1 LWPNCWAIWLAQMTQ
16 GFDAALPGIRF
27 ESVGACVET
36 VVTLMRQPGFAPYS
50 RVWLDI
56 VSAAATARG
65 IMPPLGKQVIDGF
78 LGWIEARLP
87 DGLDAPAEAARLV
100 LTLIEGTLVMDAV
113 AAPLRHRRP
122 RAYKHPDS
130 GAPESP
136 GAPHFSDGTTRMV
149 LGNLFSSDMAIDLGT
164 ANTLVYVKG
173 KGVVL
178 NEPSVVAYQVK
189 DGVKKA
195 LAFGEDAKLMLGRTP
210 GSIQA
215 IRPMRDGVIA
225 DFDVAEEMIKHFI
238 RKVHKR
244 TTFTKPKIIVC
255 VPHGATPVEKRA
267 IRQSVLSAGAR
278 KAGLIAEPI
287 AAAIGAGM
295 PITDPTGSMV
305 VDIGGGTTEV
315 AVLSL
320 ADIVYARS
328 VRVGGDRMD
337 EAIISY
343 LRRQHNLLI
352 GEATAERIKT
362 SIGTAR
368 MPDDGRG
375 ASMRIRGRDL
385 LNGVPKETEV
395 SQAQVAEALAEPVQ
409 QITEAVMG
417 ALEATPPDLAAD
429 IVDRGVM
436 LTGGGALLGD
446 LDLALREQTGLAISV
461 ADESLNCVALGTGKA
476 LEYENLLRH
485 AIDYES

>member
-1 LWPNCWAIWLAQMTQ
+1 
-16 GFDAALPGIRF
+16 
-27 ESVGACVET
+27 
-36 VVTLMRQPGFAPYS
+36 
-50 RVWLDI
+50 
-56 VSAAATARG
+56 
-65 IMPPLGKQVIDGF
+65 
-78 LGWIEARLP
+78 
-87 DGLDAPAEAARLV
+87 
-100 LTLIEGTLVMDAV
+100 
-113 AAPLRHRRP
+113 
-122 RAYKHPDS
+122 
-130 GAPESP
+130 
-136 GAPHFSDGTTRMV
+136 
-149 LGNLFSSDMAIDLGT
+149 MAIDLGT

-173 KGVVL
+173 RGIVL
-178 NEPSVVAYQVK
+178 NEPSVVAYHVRDGKKQV
-189 DGVKKA
+189 
-195 LAFGEDAKLMLGRTP
+195 LAVGEEAKLMLGRTP

-215 IRPMRDGVIA
+215 IRPMREGVIA

-295 PITDPTGSMV
+295 PITDATGSMV

-328 VRVGGDRMD
+328 IRVGGDRMD
-337 EAIISY
+337 EALIAY
-343 LRRQHNLLI
+343 LRRHQSMLI
-352 GEATAERIKT
+352 GESTVERIKT
-362 SIGTAR
+362 TIGTAR
-368 MPDDGRG
+368 MPQDGRG
-375 ASMRIRGRDL
+375 AVMQIRGRDI
-385 LNGVPKETEV
+385 LNGVPKEIEIN
-395 SQAQVAEALAEPVQ
+395 QAQVAEALTEPVQ
-409 QITEAVMG
+409 QICEAVMI

-446 LDLALREQTGLAISV
+446 LDLELREQTGLAISV
-461 ADESLNCVALGTGKA
+461 ADQSLHCVALGTGKA
-476 LEYENLLRH
+476 LEYESRLRH
-485 AIDYES
+485 AVDYDS